1 MSTRTY
7 PTSPAEVTPEW
18 LTGALRAAG
27 AITDANVTSVSTT
40 PVGEGIGMLGVLCRI
55 AIEYDREE
63 DGAPQSLVAKFATP
77 VEGNRAVAMAYHM
90 YEREV
95 GFYQEVLPQIDASAP
110 RCYAAE
116 VEPVSGDC
124 IVLLEDLSHLTTGDQ
139 VAGCD
144 AETAKQIMDAFI
156 PLHAKYWG
164 HPEDMTVETVPH
176 IDGETQ
182 SAGISAG
189 CAAGWDPCMEMFGHV
204 VPDEIKAAKDQFLA
218 SVPEIHKMVGRR
230 AQTIIHGDVRL
241 DNLMF
246 GDDEIVLLDWA
257 LSVST
262 GLQDVAYLLSQNVQL
277 DERKAHEAE
286 LLEHYRTRLAEY
298 GINYP
303 AEQILED
310 YKVGVLYTFCYA
322 IVIGGTL
329 DPANARGAAFM
340 EQMVE
345 RSAATMIDHDIL
357 SLLPA

>member
-1 MSTRTY
+1 
-7 PTSPAEVTPEW
+7 
-18 LTGALRAAG
+18 
-27 AITDANVTSVSTT
+27 
-40 PVGEGIGMLGVLCRI
+40 
-55 AIEYDREE
+55 
-63 DGAPQSLVAKFATP
+63 
-77 VEGNRAVAMAYHM
+77 
-90 YEREV
+90 
-95 GFYQEVLPQIDASAP
+95 
-110 RCYAAE
+110 
-116 VEPVSGDC
+116 
-124 IVLLEDLSHLTTGDQ
+124 
-139 VAGCD
+139 
-144 AETAKQIMDAFI
+144 
-156 PLHAKYWG
+156 
-164 HPEDMTVETVPH
+164 
-176 IDGETQ
+176 
-182 SAGISAG
+182 
-189 CAAGWDPCMEMFGHV
+189 MEMFGHV
-204 VPDEIKAAKDQFLA
+204 VPDEIKAAKDRFLA

-298 GINYP
+298 GIDYS